1 MSLKRIWQTAAGVTG
16 LLAISG
22 LAAAN
27 GSPAMAIAAAG
38 AASVT
43 SAYLGMQVLQRME
56 PK

>member
-27 GSPAMAIAAAG
+27 GSPEMAIAAAG